1 MKFRPNKRH
10 SSQQSNIENALV
22 RGESITPIEALKRFG
37 IFRLS
42 AIIFN
47 LREKGYNINT
57 KMAGNGNKR
66 FAEYSLES

>member
-10 SSQQSNIENALV
+10 SSRQSNIENALV